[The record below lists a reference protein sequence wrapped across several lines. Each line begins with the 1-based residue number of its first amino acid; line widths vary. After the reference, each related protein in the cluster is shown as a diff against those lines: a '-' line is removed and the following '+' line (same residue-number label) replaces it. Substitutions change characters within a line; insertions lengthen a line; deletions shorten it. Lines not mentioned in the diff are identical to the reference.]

1 MYAVAGVQSVNL
13 CSTECVVAFQQVICN
28 FVPVDRKKLGN
39 FLYTFSED
47 IHTDEDSAQEGHSK
61 ADHIDDCTDQLFFV
75 CKCGD
80 KECQA

>member
-1 MYAVAGVQSVNL
+1 MNL

-61 ADHIDDCTDQLFFV
+61 ADHIDDFTDQLFFV